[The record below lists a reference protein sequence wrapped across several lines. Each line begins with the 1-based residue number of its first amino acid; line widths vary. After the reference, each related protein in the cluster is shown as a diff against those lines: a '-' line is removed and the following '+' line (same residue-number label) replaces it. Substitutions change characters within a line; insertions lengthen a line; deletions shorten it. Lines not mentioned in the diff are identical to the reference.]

1 MGFTRKPV
9 IVNGCFYRHC
19 FYGLLCTRSIAVP
32 AGLFC
37 GLMGWLFV
45 DVIKINGLAFYV
57 RPFSLAWS
65 VYLGFTH
72 LVPSLD
78 IPYSVGD
85 TLMGMV

>member
-1 MGFTRKPV
+1 MAVFTV
-9 IVNGCFYRHC
+9 IAFMAS
-19 FYGLLCTRSIAVP
+19 FVP
-32 AGLFC
+32 APSPYLLAFFVVEGLAFC
-37 GLMGWLFV
+37 GCT
-45 DVIKINGLAFYV
+45 KINGLAFYV

-85 TLMGMV
+85 TLVGMV